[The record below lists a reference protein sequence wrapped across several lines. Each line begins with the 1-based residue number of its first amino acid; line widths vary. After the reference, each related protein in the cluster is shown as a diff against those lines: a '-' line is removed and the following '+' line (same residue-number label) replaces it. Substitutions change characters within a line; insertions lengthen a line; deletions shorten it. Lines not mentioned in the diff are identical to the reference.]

1 MTERGSVVANKNN
14 IAQVRIGRNSACA
27 SCGKCGMTEKQKHV
41 DFYVE
46 NTLNAKVGDIVE
58 VEIPETNSTPRF
70 GGVHFTPCACIG
82 VDVCRLCL
90 ELEGMGCFVDVCRRT
105 CCGLRPVGGHRQIAP
120 LQMDANAHNEK
131 HLLFRGGATTVVC
144 LSDEKR
150 HSTTQR
156 VFQCVAFVAAFD

>member
-58 VEIPETNSTPRF
+58 VEIPETNS
-70 GGVHFTPCACIG
+70 A
-82 VDVCRLCL
+82 RLAL
-90 ELEGMGCFVDVCRRT
+90 VAYILPLVPALALMFVAFALNWKEWVA
-105 CCGLRPVGGHRQIAP
+105 LLMFVGGLVVGYA
-120 LQMDANAHNEK
+120 
-131 HLLFRGGATTVVC
+131 LLVVIDR
-144 LSDEKR
+144 LR
-150 HSTTQR
+150 HCKWMQTPTMKSI
-156 VFQCVAFVAAFD
+156 CYSVAEQQQ